1 MGEKIRGSLP
11 VETIPTVNRLYKLET
26 SVKQIIQRTHNVK
39 SFRFSVPADFSY
51 KAGQFLFVTIK
62 DDGKEIQKHF
72 SFSSSPTEKGHV
84 EFTKKLTGHEFS
96 NALDRLREGDWVY
109 LKGPAG
115 EFTFDGQCKKLGM
128 LTGGIGITAIRSIC
142 RLCTD
147 IYQDTDVILLYGNRT
162 ERDIVFE
169 DDLEEMRNKNR
180 NLRVVHILSEP
191 RAEWGGYRGYIDKSM
206 IEREIPDYQERTFYS
221 CGPPGLVDAMRSIL
235 QELNVPKKQV
245 ITEHFPGY

>member
-1 MGEKIRGSLP
+1 MGEKIRGNLP
-11 VETIPTVNRLYKLET
+11 VETIPTVSRLYKLET
-26 SVKQIIQRTHNVK
+26 SVKQIIQRTYNVK

-96 NALDRLREGDWVY
+96 NALDRLREGDWAH

-115 EFTFDGQCKKLGM
+115 EFTFDDKCKKLGM

-147 IYQDTDVILLYGNRT
+147 TYPNTDVILLYGNRT
-162 ERDIVFE
+162 ERDIVFR
-169 DDLEEMRNKNR
+169 DDLEEMQKQNR
-180 NLRVVHILSEP
+180 NLKVVHTLSEP
-191 RAEWGGYRGYIDKSM
+191 TSEWKGHIGHIDKSM
-206 IEREIPDYQERTFYS
+206 IQREIPDSQERRFYT
-221 CGPPGLVDAMRSIL
+221 CGPPGLVDTMRNIL